1 MYVSSMKTHSDST
14 RVQRRGNVGGLI
26 VLVVLFVV
34 VQRYLFL
41 EKTLN
46 VQQRWPVNLV
56 TVLKMKVIV
65 VLEQTIP
72 Y

>member
-34 VQRYLFL
+34 VAAVGGFLVIWDAQRLS
-41 EKTLN
+41 T
-46 VQQRWPVNLV
+46 
-56 TVLKMKVIV
+56 
-65 VLEQTIP
+65 
-72 Y
+72 